1 LKVITL
7 PTIPHGQFDPTP
19 KNWKD
24 IDYLRYFV
32 GGTVL
37 NRPSLAMLGD
47 IVIGGFGG
55 HCDNFNYTG
64 MLVTVSKT
72 SGVGVTNV
80 VAMEASPGEQH
91 LSSSFKHC

>member
-1 LKVITL
+1 
-7 PTIPHGQFDPTP
+7 
-19 KNWKD
+19 
-24 IDYLRYFV
+24 
-32 GGTVL
+32 
-37 NRPSLAMLGD
+37 MLGD